1 MIISSKI
8 TNERWIWVK
17 IPKTG
22 TRAYSQLFN
31 PHPESELHFHYT
43 FHSLYNHHKRQYS
56 GFTVTRH
63 PRTRFISAL
72 KHLVSLYQDKCGVP
86 YNNMKHLVEF
96 FYDNFD
102 RNCVP
107 KQNKTLQEIF
117 QENLT
122 QHHVAFFAPQ
132 TFWAYHPKVTW
143 FKYENLQQFNRWIE
157 TRLGY
162 DTSKLQQ
169 IGKVDKNH
177 LAHLDFQHSSFQK
190 VVHHL
195 FQDDFTLFDYPED
208 V

>member
-31 PHPESELHFHYT
+31 PHLESELHFHYT
-43 FHSLYNHHKRQYS
+43 FHSLYDHHQRQYP
-56 GFTVTRH
+56 GFTVIRH

-72 KHLVSLYQDKCGVP
+72 KHLSQLDLLGNTPSDTIQNLADF
-86 YNNMKHLVEF
+86 LIT
-96 FYDNFD
+96 NFD
-102 RNCVP
+102 KNCVP
-107 KQNKTLQEIF
+107 KNTLENIF
-117 QENLT
+117 SVDYIKYHESFFQT
-122 QHHVAFFAPQ
+122 QVY
-132 TFWAYHPKVTW
+132 WAYHPKVTW
-143 FKYENLQQFNRWIE
+143 FKYENLQQFNQWIE

-177 LAHLDFQHSSFQK
+177 LEHLDFQHSSFQK